1 MEYYLINIICNIC
14 LVFAICQLLGDFL
27 QFDFE
32 NKNKVM
38 VLSSIW
44 VVSTFAINEWLHI
57 PVINLIVNILLMLLI
72 ASVYEGS
79 LLKKL
84 LVCIVIAVL
93 GAACDMLAYV
103 VATPFLK
110 EDDYFYSVTFTVVF
124 LLIIERILGVLIR
137 RAKNW
142 DIVGKEMLALSGF
155 PVMAAIILYC
165 VTAMDS
171 GVYRFIACICVVGI
185 SLLSVNLYNS
195 LAINLGDR
203 MKKEYLEREVEAYR
217 HEMELMRISNRKE
230 ENLRHDLRHHLFEIE
245 GLAKQGKNE
254 KVCNYIEEM
263 RSTFTDSKQMVHT
276 GEYET
281 DSLINYL
288 IDSAK
293 EHQITVDCDIKI
305 PEDIDAIF
313 HYYGS
318 LLEQEKIR
326 FEHFLEVPED
336 IRISDLDMCRI
347 FGNLLENAI
356 DAAAKSEKKKVVLTM
371 QFSGGVLFLRI
382 KNTYD
387 GTIKIENGRV
397 HAKRSINSHGIGL
410 RSVQDLIK
418 EQNGKIDI
426 KATEE
431 FFVVEGM
438 IPLK

>member
-1 MEYYLINIICNIC
+1 MEYYLINIICNIG
-14 LVFAICQLLGDFL
+14 LVFSICQFLGDSL

-38 VLSSIW
+38 IFSSIW
-44 VVSTFAINEWLHI
+44 VVATFAINEWLHI
-57 PVINLIVNILLMLLI
+57 PMINLIVNILLMLLI
-72 ASVYEGS
+72 ASAYEGS
-79 LLKKL
+79 LIKKL
-84 LVCIVIAVL
+84 LTCIFIAVL
-93 GAACDMLAYV
+93 GATCDMLAYV

-110 EDDYFYSVTFTVVF
+110 EDDYFYSVTFTVLF
-124 LLIIERILGVLIR
+124 LLIIERALGVVIR
-137 RAKNW
+137 RGKTW

-171 GVYRFIACICVVGI
+171 GIYRFVACICVVGI
-185 SLLSVNLYNS
+185 SLLSVSLYNS

-203 MKKEYLEREVEAYR
+203 MRKEYLEREVEAYR

-254 KVCNYIEEM
+254 KVCDYIEEM
-263 RSTFTDSKQMVHT
+263 RSTFADSKQMVHT

-288 IDSAK
+288 LDSAK
-293 EHQITVDCDIKI
+293 NHLITVDCDIKI
-305 PEDIDAIF
+305 PEDIDVSQCKLNVI
-313 HYYGS
+313 
-318 LLEQEKIR
+318 
-326 FEHFLEVPED
+326 V
-336 IRISDLDMCRI
+336 
-347 FGNLLENAI
+347 GNLLENAI
-356 DAAAKSEKKKVVLTM
+356 DAAAKAEEKKIIFTM

-382 KNTYD
+382 KNTY
-387 GTIKIENGRV
+387 GGNIKIENGRV
-397 HAKRSINSHGIGL
+397 HGKRSINSHGIGL
-410 RSVQDLIK
+410 RSVQDLISQ
-418 EQNGKIDI
+418 QNGNIDI

-438 IPLK
+438 IPLT